1 VHAMR
6 TLMSNA
12 HYEKSVSPME
22 DDRLGLFQDMA
33 TAALGT
39 SPSASR
45 STGPGVIVAACGPR

>member
-12 HYEKSVSPME
+12 HHDKSVSPKE
-22 DDRLGLFQDMA
+22 DDRLGLFQDM
-33 TAALGT
+33 AALGT

-45 STGPGVIVAACGPR
+45 STGPEVIVAACGPR

>member
-1 VHAMR
+1 MR

-33 TAALGT
+33 MAALGT